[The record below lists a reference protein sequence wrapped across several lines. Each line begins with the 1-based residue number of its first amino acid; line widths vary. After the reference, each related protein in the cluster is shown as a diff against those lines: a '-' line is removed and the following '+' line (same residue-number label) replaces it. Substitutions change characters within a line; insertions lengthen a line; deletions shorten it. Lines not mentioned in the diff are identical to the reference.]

1 MHQQKKL
8 NASYEERQKRIEQKK
23 ADIESRPNPHQKEI
37 STCDDLIRYCN
48 KLKAQAGLVPPTS
61 EQVAQKVQTDY
72 LTEQRRAE
80 LDQKL
85 IDGKILAAVTK
96 KDDSLMVVGG
106 GGKGKKGKKQKTN
119 QNNKESNLSNTFEID
134 FFQIK
139 AFGLVR
145 LSPPLGPDGLNEKI
159 EELKKKKTEF
169 TEEGEALLKEDFAD
183 LQYTIEQEVDEEL
196 ERERRA
202 NEGYDDEDDYYE
214 EADGQ

>member
-1 MHQQKKL
+1 
-8 NASYEERQKRIEQKK
+8 
-23 ADIESRPNPHQKEI
+23 
-37 STCDDLIRYCN
+37 
-48 KLKAQAGLVPPTS
+48 
-61 EQVAQKVQTDY
+61 
-72 LTEQRRAE
+72 
-80 LDQKL
+80 
-85 IDGKILAAVTK
+85 
-96 KDDSLMVVGG
+96 MVVGG

-119 QNNKESNLSNTFEID
+119 QNNKESNSSNTFEID

-159 EELKKKKTEF
+159 EELKKKKTKF
-169 TEEGEALLKEDFAD
+169 TEEGEALLKEDFSD
-183 LQYTIEQEVDEEL
+183 LQQTIEQEVDEEL